1 MPLGNYYDI
10 DDGWPRRDYDYASMH
25 RILSV
30 YVERSGL
37 GQGWGGLL
45 FVWLRMRCA
54 KLCGIFRW
62 AGFSYLLLSDN
73 NHNGCADHD
82 GCADNYNDGCA
93 NHHDGYADYH
103 DGYADYHDGCAN
115 HHDGCADNHN
125 GYADNYFHLNHNG

>member
-30 YVERSGL
+30 FVERSGL

-73 NHNGCADHD
+73 NYD
-82 GCADNYNDGCA
+82 GC
-93 NHHDGYADYH
+93 ADYH
-103 DGYADYHDGCAN
+103 DGYADYYDGCADY
-115 HHDGCADNHN
+115 HDGCADYH
-125 GYADNYFHLNHNG
+125 DNNAASAS